1 MKIITINDRS
11 HFDMA
16 ASLLEEGFTETR
28 KSWERLFSAYVPPEG
43 SFGLLAIENGV
54 AVGVILIFVSNIK
67 INQEQAKIVNFS
79 AWYVK
84 KSNRHIA
91 LKLITLILEEYDADD
106 TIFVNLTASK
116 RVREIFFRLGFS
128 SLSEYDQLM
137 PTFIFNPFFKRKIN
151 IEMASKNNIHKL
163 NDEDLVKIQDH
174 DPKWFKSIIYRI
186 DDHNY
191 ETLLFKKIKR
201 KGMPLLKLIYS
212 SSPEDLSAISSE
224 LKLLAFK
231 DKHLFLSFPSSFS
244 YRNLPMCIKDLRSAP
259 ILIKSVLEIKDID
272 KIYLEDS
279 FSGLN

>member
-1 MKIITINDRS
+1 MKIITIDDRS

-16 ASLLEEGFTETR
+16 VPLLTEGFTVTR
-28 KSWERLFSAYVPPEG
+28 KSWERLFSTYVPPEG
-43 SFGLLAIENGV
+43 NFGLLAVENGV
-54 AVGVILIFVSNIK
+54 AVGVVLTFISNIK

-79 AWYVK
+79 AWHVK
-84 KSNRHIA
+84 KSHRHIA
-91 LKLITLILEEYDADD
+91 LKLITSILKEHDAED
-106 TIFVNLTASK
+106 TIFVNLTPSK
-116 RVREIFFRLGFS
+116 RVREIFVKLGFS

-137 PTFIFNPFFKRKIN
+137 PTFIFNPFFKKKIN

-163 NDEDLVKIQDH
+163 NDEDLVKIQNH

-186 DDHNY
+186 DDQNY
-191 ETLLFKKIKR
+191 QTLLFKKIKR
-201 KGMPLLKLIYS
+201 KGIPLLKLIYA

-244 YRNLPMCIKDLRSAP
+244 YKNLPMCIKDLRSAP

>member
-1 MKIITINDRS
+1 MKIITIDDRS

-16 ASLLEEGFTETR
+16 VPLLTEGFTVTR
-28 KSWERLFSAYVPPEG
+28 KSWERLFSTYVPPEG
-43 SFGLLAIENGV
+43 NFGLLAVENGV
-54 AVGVILIFVSNIK
+54 AVGVVLIFISNIK

-79 AWYVK
+79 AWHVK
-84 KSNRHIA
+84 KSHRHIA
-91 LKLITLILEEYDADD
+91 LKLITSILKEHHAED
-106 TIFVNLTASK
+106 TIFVNLTPSK
-116 RVREIFFRLGFS
+116 RVREIFVKLGFS

-137 PTFIFNPFFKRKIN
+137 PTFIFNPFFKKKIN

-163 NDEDLVKIQDH
+163 NDEDLVKIQNH

-186 DDHNY
+186 DDQNY
-191 ETLLFKKIKR
+191 QTLLFKKIKR
-201 KGMPLLKLIYS
+201 KGIPLLKLIYA

-244 YRNLPMCIKDLRSAP
+244 YKNLPMCIKDLRSAP